1 MTIEEII
8 KGIALIKKN
17 PKAKIL
23 YKLDDDVSF
32 TQPDDLII
40 HKVYVDKYTEYD
52 GEILLYSRDY
62 DNEMGLCMAEKG
74 LYLNY
79 ITGEQAREW
88 EIECSEMHDWNDCII
103 VDRGV

>member
-1 MTIEEII
+1 MNIEEVV

-17 PKAKIL
+17 PQAKIL

-62 DNEMGLCMAEKG
+62 DDEMGYCMSEKV
-74 LYLNY
+74 LYLDAV
-79 ITGEQAREW
+79 TRKQAK
-88 EIECSEMHDWNDCII
+88 EIETECSEMHDWDDCIV